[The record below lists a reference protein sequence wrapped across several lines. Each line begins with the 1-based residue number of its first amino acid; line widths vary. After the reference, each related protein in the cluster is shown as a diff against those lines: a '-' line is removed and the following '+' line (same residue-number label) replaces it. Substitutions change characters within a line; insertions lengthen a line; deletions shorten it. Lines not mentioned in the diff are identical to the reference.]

1 MRRRNIR
8 RWLTGA
14 AVLSLPAAALACFLI
29 NAYFPSHRHCMKIG
43 TLALIN
49 YANDHDDRYPDHPGG
64 YGDALLL
71 MGEDDWQFLTGPG
84 YDTAPF
90 REAKAAGRGLP
101 EDQCGR
107 VYVRGLTAK
116 TRGDVAVLFDKKAT
130 RGGDHAGFP
139 VRVFASRGREVGFG
153 DGSMRFVR
161 DRDWPAFA
169 AEQID
174 LLTNEGIPRAEAE
187 RLYGQVIPRP

>member
-1 MRRRNIR
+1 MRRRNVCR
-8 RWLTGA
+8 RLIGA
-14 AVLSLPAAALACFLI
+14 VVLSLPAAALACLLI
-29 NAYFPSHRHCMKIG
+29 NVYFPSHRHCMKIG
-43 TLALIN
+43 TLALFS
-49 YANDHDDRYPDHPGG
+49 YADAHGDRFPDHHDG

-71 MGEDDWQFLTGPG
+71 MGEEDWQFLTGPG
-84 YDTAPF
+84 YDTTPF

-101 EDQCGR
+101 EEQCGR
-107 VYVRGLTAK
+107 VYVRGLTTKA
-116 TRGDVAVLFDKKAT
+116 GSQVALLFDKKAT

-153 DGSMRFVR
+153 DGFMRFVR